1 MRFAAVERFCRIIGA
16 MMQAGVPLPEAMQA
30 AIAQHEQHASSRR
43 SSPTVN
49 EAMLEGQGMAEPIAA
64 TGIFPKP
71 AVQMIRVGEETGTL
85 DNQLEIAANYYG
97 SELEYKLK
105 KLMALMEPAV
115 IIFMGVI
122 VGFVAVAMVQSIYGM
137 LHGTKF
143 K

>member
-30 AIAQHEQHASSRR
+30 AIESTNNTVFEKHL
-43 SSPTVN
+43 TIVN

-71 AVQMIRVGEETGTL
+71 AVQMMRVGEETGTL
-85 DNQLEIAANYYG
+85 DNQLEIAADYYG
-97 SELEYKLK
+97 SELEYRLT

-122 VGFVAVAMVQSIYGM
+122 VGFVAVAMVQSIYGV
-137 LHGTKF
+137 LHGSKL

>member
-1 MRFAAVERFCRIIGA
+1 

-30 AIAQHEQHASSRR
+30 AIASTNNTVFEKQLT
-43 SSPTVN
+43 TVN

-71 AVQMIRVGEETGTL
+71 AVQMMRVGEETGTL
-85 DNQLEIAANYYG
+85 DNQLEIAADYYG
-97 SELEYKLK
+97 SELEYRLT

-115 IIFMGVI
+115 IVFMGVI
-122 VGFVAVAMVQSIYGM
+122 VGFVAVAMVQSIYGV
-137 LHGTKF
+137 LQGKAF